1 MMASESL
8 GHYRLEG
15 KLGVGGM
22 GVVYR
27 AFDTKLHRSVAI
39 KLVKSDAVSA
49 AGSGSKLLR
58 EARSASALNHPNICT
73 IYEVGETPEQS
84 YIVMELVD
92 GRPLREVIPPDG
104 LPPETVGLYGAQ
116 IADALGHAHDRGVI
130 HRDLKSANVMIS
142 PDGRTKALDFGIA
155 LRLPDQ
161 ALETMTASNVVMEA
175 AGTIGGT
182 LPYMP
187 PEVLRGDPPST
198 YGDVWSLGVLLHELS
213 CGELPFRGDTTFELT
228 AAILHTAPSPLPV
241 TVPATLRAVIQRCLA
256 KEPEVRYRHAAEVR
270 VALEMLSSGMLS
282 VSTGTLRSTE
292 GLAGP
297 RSVLVL
303 PFTNLAAGD
312 EEDYFADG
320 LTDEVIADLS
330 NVRAL
335 RVISRTSSMRLKGV
349 THDIPRLA
357 RDLNVQYVLEGSVR
371 RSGNG
376 LRVNATLVDAQTDSP
391 VWVQKYRGT
400 LDDVFAIQ
408 ETLSHS
414 IVEALK
420 LKLSSEEEKRL
431 AERPITDVRA
441 YESYLK
447 AKQEMLRFS
456 KDALDRALAYL
467 KQSEQSVGDNILLT
481 SAKGQVYWQY
491 INAGI
496 TADMSYLEKARA
508 CGEWILELDAES
520 GHGHRLLGLIAVHEG
535 DIRKAVTRLNRALAR
550 DPNDVDTLLWV
561 SLLYG
566 FMGRSAAAVPLTETL
581 LLIDPLTPMHQI
593 VPGMLALMEGR
604 FEQALR
610 PFLAHQNANLD
621 NPVVRLSFGQI
632 LALNDRLEEAYDVF
646 DALDRDM
653 PGTLFA
659 ALGRFY
665 QYALQGDRQRAL
677 SAVSSELREAA
688 RADLQY
694 SWMMAQCCALVGELD
709 ESLDWLDRAVS
720 RGFINY
726 PLLSSSDPF
735 LDAVRGQDRFQELM
749 EDVHR
754 QWDTPDAKRSS
765 PKSPGPDSPA

>member
-1 MMASESL
+1 M
-8 GHYRLEG
+8 
-15 KLGVGGM
+15 
-22 GVVYR
+22 
-27 AFDTKLHRSVAI
+27 
-39 KLVKSDAVSA
+39 
-49 AGSGSKLLR
+49 
-58 EARSASALNHPNICT
+58 
-73 IYEVGETPEQS
+73 
-84 YIVMELVD
+84 
-92 GRPLREVIPPDG
+92 
-104 LPPETVGLYGAQ
+104 
-116 IADALGHAHDRGVI
+116 
-130 HRDLKSANVMIS
+130 
-142 PDGRTKALDFGIA
+142 
-155 LRLPDQ
+155 
-161 ALETMTASNVVMEA
+161 
-175 AGTIGGT
+175 
-182 LPYMP
+182 
-187 PEVLRGDPPST
+187 
-198 YGDVWSLGVLLHELS
+198 
-213 CGELPFRGDTTFELT
+213 
-228 AAILHTAPSPLPV
+228 
-241 TVPATLRAVIQRCLA
+241 
-256 KEPEVRYRHAAEVR
+256 RYRHAAEVR
-270 VALEMLSSGMLS
+270 VALQMLTSGMLA
-282 VSTGTLRSTE
+282 VSTDALRSTE
-292 GLAGP
+292 SPAGP

-330 NVRAL
+330 NVRVL
-335 RVISRTSSMRLKGV
+335 RVISRTSSMQLKGV

-357 RDLNVQYVLEGSVR
+357 RDVNVQYVLEGSVR

-391 VWVQKYRGT
+391 VWGQKYRGT

-408 ETLSHS
+408 ETISRS
-414 IVEALK
+414 IVEALR
-420 LKLSSEEEKRL
+420 LKLTADEEKRL

-467 KQSEQSVGDNILLT
+467 EQSEQAVGDNILLI

-491 INAGI
+491 INAGV

-508 CGEWILELDAES
+508 CGERILELDAES
-520 GHGHRLLGLIAVHEG
+520 EHGHRLLGLIALHEG
-535 DIRKAVTRLNRALAR
+535 DIREAVTRLDRALAR

-581 LLIDPLTPMHQI
+581 LMLDPLSPFHQI
-593 VPGMLALMEGR
+593 VPGTLAMMEGR
-604 FEQALR
+604 FERGLQI
-610 PFLAHQNANLD
+610 FVTHYSANLD
-621 NPVVRLSFGQI
+621 NPIVRLCTGQAY
-632 LALNDRLEEAYDVF
+632 ALNGRLDEAYRVF

-665 QYALQGDRQRAL
+665 RYTLQGDRQRAL

-694 SWMMAQCCALVGELD
+694 SWMMAECCALVGEID
-709 ESLDWLDRAVS
+709 ESLDWLERAVS

-735 LDAVRGQDRFQELM
+735 LDAVRDQDRFQELM
-749 EDVHR
+749 EEVRR
-754 QWDTPDAKRSS
+754 QWEALDAKRSD
-765 PKSPGPDSPA
+765 PKPPGPDSPVRTWDGSAKENWMAKKKAAKKKAVKKKATTKKATKKKAVKKKPAKKKATKRKTKKGTG